1 MKWELFISWRYFTAK
16 RKQRFISFISL
27 ISIGGIALGVMAL
40 IVIISVMNGFDK
52 ELRERIVG
60 VNPHIQIE
68 KESGIA
74 NFDQLLASLDNT
86 EHVLGASPFINAQ
99 VLFKVE
105 ESVAGVLLRGI
116 DPPREKDV
124 TKIEK
129 YLVAG
134 TFDLS
139 DEDIIIGEE
148 LAKKFC
154 LNLGDRVSIISAGK
168 GRPLNFNIAGIFNS
182 GMYEYDLNLVLT
194 NIKAAQKTLNLQGVV
209 GGIGL
214 RLDNIYQAPKVCRTL
229 QKELGYSFWVRDWVT
244 MNKNLFSALQLEK
257 MMQFVIAALIVV
269 VACFSIVGTLIM
281 MVMEKTK
288 DIGILKAIGATNQA
302 IRRIFT
308 LEGLIIGFLG
318 TALGAAAG
326 FLLCYLLKTYKFI
339 SLPKDIYYIG
349 VEGLPVQI
357 RWIDFSIIVA
367 GALIVSLLATIYP
380 AVQAAKLTPADT
392 LRYE

>member
-1 MKWELFISWRYFTAK
+1 MNWELFISWRYFTAK
-16 RKQRFISFISL
+16 RKERFISFISL

-40 IVIISVMNGFDK
+40 IVIISVMNGFDQ

-68 KESGIA
+68 KDDGIVSLE
-74 NFDQLLASLDNT
+74 QLLASLDHT

-105 ESVAGVLLRGI
+105 ESVSGVFLRGI
-116 DPPREKDV
+116 DPSREKNV
-124 TKIEK
+124 TKIDK

-148 LAKKFC
+148 LAKKFY
-154 LNLGDRVSIISAGK
+154 LNLGDRISIISSSH

-194 NIKAAQKTLNLQGVV
+194 NIQAAQKTLNLQGVV

-214 RLDNIYQAPKVCRTL
+214 RLDNIYQAPKVCRAL
-229 QKELGYSFWVRDWVT
+229 QKELGYSFWVRDWMT

-302 IRRIFT
+302 IRKIFT
-308 LEGLIIGFLG
+308 LEGLIIGSLG
-318 TALGAAAG
+318 TALGAAG
-326 FLLCYLLKTYKFI
+326 GILLCHLLKTYKFI

-380 AVQAAKLTPADT
+380 ADQAAKLNPADT